1 MAQDQGNG
9 SYVVEY
15 LPEAAGAYSV
25 SVRLALTAEAVAG
38 YGRGGTGAPGLPELR
53 AYSSR
58 GQEAPVANGGGLIA
72 AYFAN
77 AFLSGEQR
85 TVRIDAMV
93 DLVVDLAPADPR
105 RCAHTHRGCALC
117 LFPCRRWG
125 AAWIALPQGG
135 AFGRTGG
142 DVSVRW
148 TGLLKA
154 PDVGKANSIVQP
166 GSSWQRE
173 EQSRRCSRACVCGR

>member
-53 AYSSR
+53 AYYSSR
-58 GQEAPVANGGGLIA
+58 EAPVANGGGGLIA

-77 AFLSGEQR
+77 AFLSGDSR

-93 DLVVDLAPADPR
+93 DLIVDLAPGRPSPAPTPT
-105 RCAHTHRGCALC
+105 APSSPAAAG
-117 LFPCRRWG
+117 WG
-125 AAWIALPQGG
+125 AASIAHQGG

-154 PDVGKANSIVQP
+154 PVSEKFTLSFNLGP
-166 GSSWQRE
+166 HGSRKS
-173 EQSRRCSRACVCGR
+173 S